1 MTAHLLPPN
10 RPLRIAI
17 LAHSTNPRG
26 GVVHA
31 LELGDALARLG
42 HQVVV
47 HAPDAKGA
55 GFFRPALC
63 GTLSVPASP
72 VGADMTDMVRIRVA
86 DYVRHFEEPAHRA
99 FDVFHAQDGISGNAL
114 ASLKERGLIR
124 AFARTVHHV
133 DTFADRALMAL
144 QTRAMVHA
152 DRLLVVSRTWQ
163 DNLHGKL
170 GRRAAIVGNGVDTTR
185 FSPLPDGREEA
196 LRARIRLG
204 AGPVFLAVGGIEGR
218 KNSVRLLEAFARV
231 HARHPAAQLLI
242 AGGASLL
249 DHHTVQQA
257 FDLALALLALP
268 DGAVIRT
275 GPLAQEDMPA
285 LYRIADTLAFPSLK
299 EGFGL
304 VVLEA
309 MASGV
314 PVATAHIAPFTEY
327 LGTED
332 VAWCDPL
339 DVASIAAA
347 LEATL
352 DAATRARLIANG
364 ARIAARHDWASTA
377 QAHLSTYAQLLE
389 GAEAA
394 PAASGPTASGPTTL
408 EPTTSEPTALEATHA

>member
-1 MTAHLLPPN
+1 MNAHPLPPN

-42 HQVVV
+42 HQVTV

-55 GFFRPALC
+55 GFFRTSLC

-72 VGADMTDMVRIRVA
+72 VGADMTQMVRIRVA

-99 FDVFHAQDGISGNAL
+99 FDIFHAQDGISGNAL
-114 ASLKERGLIR
+114 ATLKERGLIR

-133 DTFADRALMAL
+133 DTFADRALMEL
-144 QTRAMVHA
+144 QTRAMAHA

-163 DNLHGKL
+163 QALFQKL
-170 GRRAAIVGNGVDTTR
+170 GRRADIVGNGVDTMR
-185 FSPLPDGREEA
+185 FSPVPDGREEP
-196 LRARIRLG
+196 LRARLG
-204 AGPVFLAVGGIEGR
+204 LGVGPIFLAVGGVEGR
-218 KNSVRLLEAFARV
+218 KNSVRLLEAFARIR
-231 HARHPAAQLLI
+231 ARHTTAQLVI

-249 DHHTVQQA
+249 DHHTVQHA
-257 FDLALALLALP
+257 FDLALARLALP
-268 DGAVIRT
+268 EGAVVRT
-275 GPLAQEDMPA
+275 GPLAQADMPA

-314 PVATAHIAPFTEY
+314 PVATSRIAPFTEY
-327 LGTED
+327 LGAED

-339 DVASIAAA
+339 DVASIADA
-347 LEATL
+347 LEQTR
-352 DAATRARLIANG
+352 DAAIRARLIANG
-364 ARIAARHDWASTA
+364 TRIAARHDWDGTA
-377 QAHLSTYAQLLE
+377 QAHLAAYAQLL
-389 GAEAA
+389 A
-394 PAASGPTASGPTTL
+394 PTDP
-408 EPTTSEPTALEATHA
+408 EPIHA